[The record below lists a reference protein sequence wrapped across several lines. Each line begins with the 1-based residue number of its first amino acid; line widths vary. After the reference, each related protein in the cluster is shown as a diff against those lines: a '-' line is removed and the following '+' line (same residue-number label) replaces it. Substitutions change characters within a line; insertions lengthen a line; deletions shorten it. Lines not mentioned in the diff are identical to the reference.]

1 MPLHRFPP
9 RLWEALRRE
18 RGLCARLPGHYL
30 RRLREEEAA
39 APAPVH
45 WRPRARQ
52 QRLHPQQQ
60 EAPVLPRLPPESQ
73 QGLWG
78 GEGWVVGFR
87 YANNDKLSARVK
99 KIWKPQL
106 FHREL
111 YSEILDKRLRV
122 TVTMRTLDQIDAAYG
137 FDFYILKVTDQPTG
151 LGEAAA
157 GVPPLG
163 SSSRFHP
170 AAGQAALLWLNSV
183 VWGPG
188 VLLRSHASWAF
199 TLFRQSS
206 HRLLLRVSAPAQTPK
221 AELCSKLGMDLKR
234 TMLLRLARQDP
245 SLHPDDPA
253 RREAVYHKYREFVIP
268 EEEAEWVGLS
278 LEEALEKQRLLE
290 KKDPVPLFK
299 VYVEELVQQ
308 LQAQKTSE
316 LAEGQK

>member
-45 WRPRARQ
+45 WRPLARRQ
-52 QRLHPQQQ
+52 QQQQVQ
-60 EAPVLPRLPPESQ
+60 EAPVSPRLPPESQ

-87 YANNDKLSARVK
+87 YANNDKVGGRPAGRAGGPAVRTSAAGGMRAGPSPPPTKQAPPNVSPPSLCPQLSVRVK

-137 FDFYILKVTDQPTG
+137 FDFYILKVTSQLAGTGEDSGRCPSLSEVPSPWQLCSLQACVQGTG
-151 LGEAAA
+151 LMVQEELPKFWGA
-157 GVPPLG
+157 LG
-163 SSSRFHP
+163 
-170 AAGQAALLWLNSV
+170 GQIQ
-183 VWGPG
+183 P
-188 VLLRSHASWAF
+188 H
-199 TLFRQSS
+199 
-206 HRLLLRVSAPAQTPK
+206 
-221 AELCSKLGMDLKR
+221 
-234 TMLLRLARQDP
+234 DP
-245 SLHPDDPA
+245 
-253 RREAVYHKYREFVIP
+253 
-268 EEEAEWVGLS
+268 GLS
-278 LEEALEKQRLLE
+278 VL
-290 KKDPVPLFK
+290 
-299 VYVEELVQQ
+299 Q
-308 LQAQKTSE
+308 LSSAVGS
-316 LAEGQK
+316 